1 MTATVGVALVGAG
14 PWGMTLGR
22 AAAGLP
28 NVDLRWIC
36 ELNQGRRQA
45 AAELAPSARLTAA
58 LDEALAD
65 RQVDAVLVA
74 VDSPS
79 HHAVGR
85 LVLEADRHLLVEK
98 PMAMTVTDAADLS
111 ALAAARR
118 RILSVGHLLLH
129 HPAVLHAR
137 HLIQAGELGQTLWL
151 ESARLATGAARSP
164 GGAWWTLAPHDVSL
178 ALYFFDAV
186 PERVTAVGRTEPG
199 QTEET
204 VVWATLHFADGRL
217 AHIHV
222 GRHAPAKQ
230 RAFTVTGTKRSLVV
244 DELRGDR
251 QVVLSPARGQAGGF
265 CEVIEIGGGD
275 ALRGQCVQ
283 FISAVSRQDLSS
295 SNREHALDVV
305 KVLEAGAESMR
316 RGGAP
321 ADVAA

>member
-1 MTATVGVALVGAG
+1 GLQAEAQRLVLAVGKLEPDDALVGVAGEGQRAARPGVVVGHDQLAAAGARRRRRGGAPHPRQEESQDRGGRKPACGRHRPSIGGRRGNPERRRDRALYAGPPSSLESAAMTATVGVALVGAG

-118 RILSVGHLLLH
+118 RILSVGHLLLQH
-129 HPAVLHAR
+129 
-137 HLIQAGELGQTLWL
+137 
-151 ESARLATGAARSP
+151 
-164 GGAWWTLAPHDVSL
+164 
-178 ALYFFDAV
+178 
-186 PERVTAVGRTEPG
+186 
-199 QTEET
+199 
-204 VVWATLHFADGRL
+204 
-217 AHIHV
+217 
-222 GRHAPAKQ
+222 
-230 RAFTVTGTKRSLVV
+230 
-244 DELRGDR
+244 
-251 QVVLSPARGQAGGF
+251 
-265 CEVIEIGGGD
+265 
-275 ALRGQCVQ
+275 
-283 FISAVSRQDLSS
+283 
-295 SNREHALDVV
+295 
-305 KVLEAGAESMR
+305 
-316 RGGAP
+316 
-321 ADVAA
+321 